1 MYLPVHS
8 FLHEAALVHEVFS
21 YLDFL
26 PDILAWRAT
35 STHTRSVGS
44 AVLYARFSCIIQ
56 PFVHCHVRALAHV
69 MHVTH
74 AVITGSCAMRM
85 LTGKD
90 TTTNNINFVIGQG
103 TLDVFQSFIQDKL
116 FYHWTTTKPHYAF
129 QCALASFTVYRRDK
143 LFITVSEARY
153 GGVFDV
159 IASSPT
165 TADMTMMTS
174 GSFATFYPIWMLKH
188 VTVANHT
195 LFGGNRGTHDIGCVT
210 HPEFEHHDNMYWLG
224 PACGRL
230 CSTLWCNIADSDR
243 QSLVLE
249 WDARFS
255 LRSKLALSNT
265 IWRLSDQCANL
276 YCPYNPANNTR
287 TALLPPDPM
296 PSDLRSILAQEARI
310 QSHYPHYAGTCLG
323 VLYATSAM
331 TPYLVSIPFL
341 NGVSQFCHI
350 SQLEVSHWVDRLT
363 LDCFIVFTSK
373 FHKTYNVHPGTCGIA
388 PEYGYTFFVTH
399 LMLDDVTG
407 NVLVIKHPRGNK
419 HDIIDMAA
427 DDIAVVN
434 ALIQGAVPR
443 VDSEFWT

>member
-8 FLHEAALVHEVFS
+8 FLHEAALVREVFS

-44 AVLYARFSCIIQ
+44 AVLYACFSRIIQ
-56 PFVHCHVRALAHV
+56 PFVHRHVRALAHV

-90 TTTNNINFVIGQG
+90 TATNNINFVIGKG

-116 FYHWTTTKPHYAF
+116 FYRWTTTKPHYAF
-129 QCALASFTVYRRDK
+129 QRALASFTVYRRDK

-165 TADMTMMTS
+165 TADMMMMTS
-174 GSFATFYPIWMLKH
+174 GSFATFYPIWTLKH

-210 HPEFEHHDNMYWLG
+210 HPEFEHHDNTYWLG

-230 CSTLWCNIADSDR
+230 CPTLWRNVADSDR

-265 IWRLSDQCANL
+265 IWCLSDQCANL

-310 QSHYPHYAGTCLG
+310 QSHYPVSVPTLFTLINAPLSTMQAHTLVFCMPQ
-323 VLYATSAM
+323 VPRHPTSF
-331 TPYLVSIPFL
+331 PYLSSMVSANFVTSL
-341 NGVSQFCHI
+341 NLKFHI
-350 SQLEVSHWVDRLT
+350 GWIGSLSTASSYSLPSSVRLT
-363 LDCFIVFTSK
+363 TFIPALAALRLSMVTL
-373 FHKTYNVHPGTCGIA
+373 
-388 PEYGYTFFVTH
+388 FFVTH
-399 LMLDDVTG
+399 LMRIHLPTCWSTSWH
-407 NVLVIKHPRGNK
+407 LLR
-419 HDIIDMAA
+419 MQLMMSQAT
-427 DDIAVVN
+427 
-434 ALIQGAVPR
+434 
-443 VDSEFWT
+443 S